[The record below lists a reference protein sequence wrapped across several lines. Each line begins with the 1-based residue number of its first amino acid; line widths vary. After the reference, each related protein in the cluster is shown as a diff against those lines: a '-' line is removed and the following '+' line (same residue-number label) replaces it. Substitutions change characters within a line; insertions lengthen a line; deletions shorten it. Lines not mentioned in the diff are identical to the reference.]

1 MDLLIAI
8 KDYIFKLEEYGFW
21 PKKKPSL
28 GKLEKLAELCYNGKI
43 RKLIRYIPN
52 TATTEQKNE
61 LNILIE
67 RINNIVNEEK
77 NN

>member
-8 KDYIFKLEEYGFW
+8 KEYIFKLEEYGFW

-43 RKLIRYIPN
+43 RKLTRYIPN
-52 TATTEQKNE
+52 TATPEQKTS
-61 LNILIE
+61 
-67 RINNIVNEEK
+67 
-77 NN
+77 

>member
-8 KDYIFKLEEYGFW
+8 REYVLKLEECGFW

-43 RKLIRYIPN
+43 RKLTRYIPD
-52 TATTEQKNE
+52 TATSEQKSE
-61 LNILIE
+61 LNMLIE
-67 RINNIVNEEK
+67 RIDSIINEEK